1 MKKTILC
8 MILMVLCASNAFSA
22 FFPIGI
28 DWDIDDMDKKHVQY
42 EFDSVS
48 NGGPVFRILYPL
60 AGGDMPHYFVLM
72 SPDFE
77 VTGMGAFADDRS
89 DGSGITMKE
98 VFDKYYNALVADHG
112 FPLMKAKGN
121 PADEDDVFVY
131 RQGDED
137 IFEISPEF
145 IVDAYW
151 IGTESTD
158 FLYNKYCEKDQY
170 MCAWLVDSEIL
181 YIVAGATSATEWQ
194 ISVYWGV

>member
-121 PADEDDVFVY
+121 PAFCGLSASCCSVHAPCGVMDVPC
-131 RQGDED
+131 GG
-137 IFEISPEF
+137 SPHCSPSC
-145 IVDAYW
+145 VTRCHHPTHASC
-151 IGTESTD
+151 G
-158 FLYNKYCEKDQY
+158 
-170 MCAWLVDSEIL
+170 
-181 YIVAGATSATEWQ
+181 
-194 ISVYWGV
+194 